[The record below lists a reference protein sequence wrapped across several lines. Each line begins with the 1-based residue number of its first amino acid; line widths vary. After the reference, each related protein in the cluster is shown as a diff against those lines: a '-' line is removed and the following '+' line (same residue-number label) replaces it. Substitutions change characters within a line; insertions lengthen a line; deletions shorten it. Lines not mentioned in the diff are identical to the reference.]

1 MYCNPIVILES
12 VCVFCFFLKL
22 KVNSTLINII
32 APASFSCYLIHEK
45 FLLAIFKLDL
55 IKDNVGII
63 YLMVISVIIIYILS
77 FLIMKVWNAISWPFY
92 KKTVNLLSNIKIIE

>member
-1 MYCNPIVILES
+1 MENMENLNKNS
-12 VCVFCFFLKL
+12 LK
-22 KVNSTLINII
+22 
-32 APASFSCYLIHEK
+32 YK
-45 FLLAIFKLDL
+45 FRYL